1 MLLQLEKVSETSFPA
16 IWRPKIQKISL
27 RCPPW
32 EHFLFMQTVKK
43 LNLCGR
49 TVADKSAWI
58 KAWLHFSHLPLTA
71 LKMKIPKQWQKGLEI
86 SFYTS
91 VPPNHMLHCSWDM
104 AVGGCNCYCSFGA
117 IFSPF
122 TPLTAQKKKKKKH
135 LEISTLTTSVPKIMI
150 TCYTV
155 PEIWCARDVI
165 VIIHFGIIFAFLLP
179 PPSP

>member
-91 VPPNHMLHCSWDM
+91 VPQ
-104 AVGGCNCYCSFGA
+104 
-117 IFSPF
+117 I
-122 TPLTAQKKKKKKH
+122 
-135 LEISTLTTSVPKIMI
+135 I
-150 TCYTV
+150 CYTV
-155 PEIWCARDVI
+155 PEIWQLSDVI
-165 VIIHFGIIFAFLLP
+165 VIFLFGQFLALLP
-179 PPSP
+179 SKQPKKWKKKNTWRYQR